1 MRVSDVMMD
10 VSHKGF
16 TCVTLASWSLLLTL
30 LSLSWEMW
38 GDL

>member
-16 TCVTLASWSLLLTL
+16 TWVTLASWPPLLTL
-30 LSLSWEMW
+30 LSLSWEMR